1 MHLVTITKMNMQ
13 TESSDMTMQIGNFTA
28 SSNWGAYSF

>member
-1 MHLVTITKMNMQ
+1 MPKMNMQ
-13 TESSDMTMQIGNFTA
+13 AELFVRYLQNSKLDL